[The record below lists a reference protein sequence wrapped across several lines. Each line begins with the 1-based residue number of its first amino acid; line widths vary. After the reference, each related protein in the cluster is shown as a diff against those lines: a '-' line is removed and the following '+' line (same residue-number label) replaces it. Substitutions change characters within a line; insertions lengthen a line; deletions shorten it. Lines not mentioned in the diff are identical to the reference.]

1 MADDP
6 LLQRALKAGHAGLS
20 DATCLLLGGDDGHFT
35 QHSFPGLLPAISAAG
50 LEADFITK
58 GPGLSASKL
67 AGKRLLIIFA
77 DGYTISNH
85 VLDADG
91 NAVRTSGPSW
101 MSPQQAQDV
110 ENYVLAGGALLT
122 IHNSLWGYPIVP
134 REAPDQAAMMQ
145 ELRDVQAV
153 LRDASAPMTTEQA
166 GQAEASRMGP
176 YRRACGGVGGYHPAF
191 ERQSVHVVD
200 PDHPIVSGVRDFEV
214 HDEQHFV
221 FYDAHLGARMFLKS
235 RGSDG
240 RESCAGYSYQ
250 HGRGRVCYLASGHVP
265 LASQPSMHLPPGE
278 PHAIAH
284 PMVQLLFF
292 NAVSWLTKGEGPR
305 PSASARL

>member
-284 PMVQLLFF
+284 PMVQLLYL
-292 NAVSWLTKGEGPR
+292 NAVSWLTTGEAPR
-305 PSASARL
+305 PRASAGL